1 MKKRTIKRN
10 ILSVLA
16 VLVMLMATLLTACSN
31 QSAAA
36 PAKEE
41 ATEVKEDTAEVEQV
55 KEEVAEPEP
64 TAEPT
69 PEPTLEPTPE
79 AVVYEGIDMEST
91 LPGEEWI
98 KTFNGIINE
107 PKLVVFNDDTNKKVI
122 VESGEKVEF
131 SQLDTMAVYVPKEK
145 TGIIKELDLFTFS
158 KKDND
163 GYVFLFNNI
172 MSKPGEETSV
182 KNIIEYDGKDYELT
196 ATLVVTE

>member
-1 MKKRTIKRN
+1 MKKKSALLVVTIT
-10 ILSVLA
+10 
-16 VLVMLMATLLTACSN
+16 LMAALLTACSKD
-31 QSAAA
+31 QLAASTSEA
-36 PAKEE
+36 ETEITAEE
-41 ATEVKEDTAEVEQV
+41 AVPAENTEGEGTAEA
-55 KEEVAEPEP
+55 AEPEP

-69 PEPTLEPTPE
+69 PEPTPE
-79 AVVYEGIDMEST
+79 AVVYEGIDMQST

-107 PKLVVFNDDTNKKVI
+107 PKLVVFNDETNKKVI
-122 VESGEKVEF
+122 VESGEKIEF

-163 GYVFLFNNI
+163 GYVFLFNDI
-172 MSKPGEETSV
+172 MSKPGEETNI
-182 KNIIEYDGKDYELT
+182 KNIVEYDGKDYELT

>member
-1 MKKRTIKRN
+1 MKKKSALLVVTIT
-10 ILSVLA
+10 
-16 VLVMLMATLLTACSN
+16 LMATLLTACSKD
-31 QSAAA
+31 QLAASTSEA
-36 PAKEE
+36 ETESTAEE
-41 ATEVKEDTAEVEQV
+41 AVPAENAEGEETAEA
-55 KEEVAEPEP
+55 AEPEP

-69 PEPTLEPTPE
+69 PEPTPE
-79 AVVYEGIDMEST
+79 AVVYEGIDMQST

-107 PKLVVFNDDTNKKVI
+107 PKLVVFNDETNKKVI

-145 TGIIKELDLFTFS
+145 TGTIKELDLFTFS

-163 GYVFLFNNI
+163 GYVFLFNDI
-172 MSKPGEETSV
+172 MSKPGEETNI
-182 KNIIEYDGKDYELT
+182 KNIVEYDGKDYELT

>member
-1 MKKRTIKRN
+1 MNNRTINLN
-10 ILSVLA
+10 ILIVLA
-16 VLVMLMATLLTACSN
+16 LLVMLMATLLTACSN

-69 PEPTLEPTPE
+69 PEPTPKPTPE

-131 SQLDTMAVYVPKEK
+131 SKTDTLSIYGPSEK
-145 TGIIKELDLFTFS
+145 LLMIEEWDMFNFSQIDLS
-158 KKDND
+158 KLVFND
-163 GYVFLFNNI
+163 INAEV
-172 MSKPGEETSV
+172 GEEVVTEHV
-182 KNIIEYDGKDYELT
+182 VEYDGKDYELT